1 MPLIQAKFA
10 GASPASTQKEEIVR
24 KLAHA
29 VRARKR
35 PCAPPCRPSSATPL
49 GVNGARAA
57 ANIDIGPL
65 SGLK

>member
-10 GASPASTQKEEIVR
+10 GASPASTQKKEIVR

-35 PCAPPCRPSSATPL
+35 PCAPPCGSSSTTALSVKGAPAAT
-49 GVNGARAA
+49 
-57 ANIDIGPL
+57 NIDIGPL
-65 SGLK
+65 SGFE